1 MTLVFARLSAWH
13 VACTSVDPMSSIKIA
28 VVCALA
34 VVTCSCGERLVP
46 AEAGSFRSAR
56 LIEAAK
62 KVLIL
67 QNQDAGSPTEVLG
80 VIDVHQETGGQDAAL
95 ETLRERAALYGAD
108 AVLGVEFHHEGDGH
122 AKDTETHLSGLAVKF
137 RPVLAN
143 RPYRVLGP
151 VQVDAEMGHESE
163 GLHDLRAKAGDMNA
177 DVLVDVQFHH
187 GEGGAEK
194 TRLTGLA
201 IKYL

>member
-1 MTLVFARLSAWH
+1 
-13 VACTSVDPMSSIKIA
+13 MSTIKIA
-28 VVCALA
+28 FACLLA
-34 VVTCSCGERLVP
+34 VATSACAERLVP

-56 LIEAAK
+56 LTDAAK
-62 KVLIL
+62 KVIIL
-67 QNQDAGSPTEVLG
+67 QNQDAGSPTEVIG
-80 VIDVHQETGGQDAAL
+80 VIDVHQATGGQGAAL

-108 AVLGVEFHHEGDGH
+108 AVLGVEFHHEAAGH
-122 AKDTETHLSGLAVKF
+122 DQDTETHLSGLAVRF

-143 RPYRVLGP
+143 RPYKVLGP

-187 GEGGAEK
+187 GEGGAER

-201 IKYL
+201 LKYL

>member
-1 MTLVFARLSAWH
+1 MNSLSLVAAG
-13 VACTSVDPMSSIKIA
+13 AIA
-28 VVCALA
+28 LL
-34 VVTCSCGERLVP
+34 TCSCVEHLVP

-56 LIEAAK
+56 LTEAAK
-62 KVLIL
+62 KVVIL

-108 AVLGVEFHHEGDGH
+108 AVLGVEFHHEAEGS
-122 AKDTETHLSGLAVKF
+122 KDTETHLSGLAVKF
-137 RPVLAN
+137 RPVLTD
-143 RPYRVLGP
+143 RPYRVLGA
-151 VQVDAEMGHESE
+151 VQVDAEMGHEAE

>member
-1 MTLVFARLSAWH
+1 MNALHFTAA
-13 VACTSVDPMSSIKIA
+13 
-28 VVCALA
+28 CALLL
-34 VVTCSCGERLVP
+34 TCSCAERLVP

-56 LIEAAK
+56 LTDAAK

-67 QNQDAGSPTEVLG
+67 QNQDAGMPTEVIG
-80 VIDVHQETGGQDAAL
+80 VIDVHQATGGQNAAL
-95 ETLRERAALYGAD
+95 ETLKERAALYGAD
-108 AVLGVEFHHEGDGH
+108 AVLGVEFHHEASTPSD
-122 AKDTETHLSGLAVKF
+122 KETETHLSGLAVKF
-137 RPVLAN
+137 RPVLSN

-163 GLHDLRAKAGDMNA
+163 GLHDLRAKAGEMNA

-201 IKYL
+201 LKYL

>member
-1 MTLVFARLSAWH
+1 MNYLSF
-13 VACTSVDPMSSIKIA
+13 VAA
-28 VVCALA
+28 GALA
-34 VVTCSCGERLVP
+34 LLTCSCAETLVP

-56 LIEAAK
+56 LTEAAK
-62 KVLIL
+62 KVIIL

-80 VIDVHQETGGQDAAL
+80 VLDVHQATGGQDAAL

-108 AVLGVEFHHEGDGH
+108 AVLGVEFHHESAGD
-122 AKDTETHLSGLAVKF
+122 KDAETHLSGLAVKF

-143 RPYRVLGP
+143 RPYKVLGP
-151 VQVDAEMGHESE
+151 VQVDAEMGHESD
-163 GLHDLRAKAGDMNA
+163 GLHDLRAKAGQMNA

-187 GEGGAEK
+187 GEGGGGEK

>member
-1 MTLVFARLSAWH
+1 MRARGTDCGKSEREG
-13 VACTSVDPMSSIKIA
+13 DPMKLVALAIT
-28 VVCALA
+28 CALPIIA
-34 VVTCSCGERLVP
+34 CSCAENLVP

-56 LIEAAK
+56 LTEAAK
-62 KVLIL
+62 KVIIL
-67 QNQDAGSPTEVLG
+67 QNQDAGQPTEVLG
-80 VIDVHQETGGQDAAL
+80 VIDVHQATGGQDAAL

-108 AVLGVEFHHEGDGH
+108 AVLGVEFHHESGH
-122 AKDTETHLSGLAVKF
+122 DKDVETHLSGMAVKF

-143 RPYRVLGP
+143 RRYRVIGP
-151 VQVDAEMGHESE
+151 VQVDAEMGHEAE

-187 GEGGAEK
+187 GEGGGEK

-201 IKYL
+201 LKYL

>member
-1 MTLVFARLSAWH
+1 MSTMKPRILAAI
-13 VACTSVDPMSSIKIA
+13 VA
-28 VVCALA
+28 L
-34 VVTCSCGERLVP
+34 VTCSCAEHLVP

-56 LIEAAK
+56 LTEGAK
-62 KVLIL
+62 RVLVL

-95 ETLRERAALYGAD
+95 ETLKERAALYGAD
-108 AVLGVEFHHEGDGH
+108 AVLGVEFHHEPNGGD
-122 AKDTETHLSGLAVKF
+122 KDTETHLSGLAVRF
-137 RPVLAN
+137 RPVLTD
-143 RPYRVLGP
+143 RPYKVLGP
-151 VQVDAEMGHESE
+151 VQIDAEMGHEAE
-163 GLHDLRAKAGDMNA
+163 GLRDLRAKAGDMSA

-187 GEGGAEK
+187 GEGGTER